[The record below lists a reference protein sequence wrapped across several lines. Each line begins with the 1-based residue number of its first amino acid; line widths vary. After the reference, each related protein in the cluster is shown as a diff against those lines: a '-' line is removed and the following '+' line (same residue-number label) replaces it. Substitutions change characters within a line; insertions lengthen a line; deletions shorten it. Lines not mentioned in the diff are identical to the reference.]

1 MRTLAAFVLVL
12 PVFTL
17 ATAAVTPPA
26 QKPSRPQLAGSWEL
40 NPEKSQTEQREGISR
55 GYPGGMGRGPG
66 GRGGGFPGRGRGG
79 GGGGEP
85 PNEEFPDLSR
95 NGGDRGMRELLR
107 PKPHLEI
114 AQTDSSVSI
123 TDDAGWGRDLLP
135 DGRKVR
141 EELSQGGP
149 AEVQSEWKGEKL
161 VSVRKLD
168 QGAEVKETFA
178 LDKKT
183 GELVVELEAKS
194 KRLPRAVAMKR
205 VYDKTKTSPTSTDS
219 SPRGGTGSREP

>member
-1 MRTLAAFVLVL
+1 MRILAAVLVIV
-12 PVFTL
+12 PVATL
-17 ATAAVTPPA
+17 FTAAATSPSPSPP
-26 QKPSRPQLAGSWEL
+26 RPQLAGTWQI
-40 NPEKSQTEQREGISR
+40 NAEKSQSQQNRFGG

-85 PNEEFPDLSR
+85 PTEEYPDLSR

-107 PKPHLEI
+107 AKQRLEI
-114 AQTDSSVSI
+114 VQTDTSI
-123 TDDAGWGRDLLP
+123 TVKDDAGWVQDLLP

-161 VSVRKLD
+161 VSQRKLD
-168 QGAEVKETFA
+168 EGAEVKETFE
-178 LDKKT
+178 LNKKT
-183 GELVVELEAKS
+183 GELVVELEVKS
-194 KRLPRAVAMKR
+194 KRLPRALEMKR
-205 VYDKTKTSPTSTDS
+205 VYEKA
-219 SPRGGTGSREP
+219 E

>member
-1 MRTLAAFVLVL
+1 MRILAAVLVIV
-12 PVFTL
+12 PL
-17 ATAAVTPPA
+17 ATLFTAATTSPSPSPP
-26 QKPSRPQLAGSWEL
+26 RPHFAGTWEI
-40 NPEKSQTEQREGISR
+40 NAEKSQNQRNRFAG

-107 PKPHLEI
+107 AKQRLEI
-114 AQTDSSVSI
+114 VQTDTSISVK
-123 TDDAGWGRDLLP
+123 DDAGWVQDLLP

-161 VSVRKLD
+161 VSDRKLD
-168 QGAEVKETFA
+168 EGAEVKETFE
-178 LDKKT
+178 LNKKT
-183 GELVVELEAKS
+183 GELVVELEVKS
-194 KRLPRAVAMKR
+194 KRLPRAMEMKR
-205 VYDKTKTSPTSTDS
+205 VYEKA
-219 SPRGGTGSREP
+219 E

>member
-1 MRTLAAFVLVL
+1 MRTLAAFLVIV
-12 PVFTL
+12 PVSTL
-17 ATAAVTPPA
+17 FTAAVTSPSPGPA
-26 QKPSRPQLAGSWEL
+26 HPQLSGTWEINL
-40 NPEKSQTEQREGISR
+40 TKSQEQRRSGS
-55 GYPGGMGRGPG
+55 GGFPGGMGRGPG

-79 GGGGEP
+79 GGGGGEP
-85 PNEEFPDLSR
+85 PSEEFPDLTR

-114 AQTDSSVSI
+114 AQTDSSVRI
-123 TDDAGWGRDLLP
+123 TDDAGWERDLLP

-161 VSVRKLD
+161 VSLRKLD

-183 GELVVELEAKS
+183 GELVVELEVKS
-194 KRLPRAVAMKR
+194 KRMPRAVEMKR
-205 VYDKTKTSPTSTDS
+205 VYDRTQ
-219 SPRGGTGSREP
+219 

>member
-26 QKPSRPQLAGSWEL
+26 QQPSRPHLAGSWEL
-40 NPEKSQTEQREGISR
+40 NPEKSQSQQREGISR

-66 GRGGGFPGRGRGG
+66 GPGGRGFPGRG
-79 GGGGEP
+79 GGEP
-85 PNEEFPDLSR
+85 PSEEFPDLSR

-107 PKPHLEI
+107 PKQHLEI

-123 TDDAGWGRDLLP
+123 KDDAGWERDLLP

-149 AEVQSEWKGEKL
+149 AEVESAWKGEKL
-161 VSVRKLD
+161 VSHRKLD
-168 QGAEVKETFA
+168 QGDEVKETFA
-178 LDKKT
+178 LDRKT
-183 GELVVELEAKS
+183 GELVVELEVKS
-194 KRLPRAVAMKR
+194 KRLPRAMAMKR
-205 VYDKTKTSPTSTDS
+205 VYDKTQ
-219 SPRGGTGSREP
+219 